1 MEEEIISL
9 NEPVYEKDGK
19 TWLKVAITI
28 EGLSQINGIIRGDI
42 PDPDSE
48 QQRIRDQMHKDCLR
62 LFKPFKSEDVLK
74 GRNHG

>member
-28 EGLSQINGIIRGDI
+28 EGLSQINGIVIGDE
-42 PDPDSE
+42 PDFDSE
-48 QQRIRDQMHKDCLR
+48 QARIRKQMHKDCLR
-62 LFKPFKSEDVLK
+62 LFKEFKK
-74 GRNHG
+74 